1 MGIKLVVDE
10 TAEPK
15 RKVVRMCD
23 MEPLQVGR
31 IIENSPRNGCL
42 VMRTASAS
50 FEVMNMTNPSLGAY
64 WSDLEVAAT
73 LRVELAKNGERF
85 AFEVIEQ

>member
-1 MGIKLVVDE
+1 MGIKLVEE
-10 TAEPK
+10 TTEPK

-23 MEPLQVGR
+23 MEPLQIGR

-64 WSDLEVAAT
+64 WSDLGVAAMIQ
-73 LRVELAKNGERF
+73 VELAKDGEKF
-85 AFEVIEQ
+85 TFEVIGQ